1 MRLTRVVA
9 ACVAIAA
16 AGFAAGAWSSA
27 PPTPTEKRL
36 TKSVAALQAQ
46 VKALRSD
53 VRVLTTGLTRVGKDV
68 TQANTNADKANQGLG
83 FRRHAGLLRD
93 RARRRRLPGDVAGDR
108 PAFGGNPR
116 RRDRLRAAGR
126 RGRHPQRRVDL
137 PVDQGHA
144 IAGSAPHDRALQHGA
159 GSAPRIGDALPLPAQ
174 RKKGRRGGG
183 PFT

>member
-83 FRRHAGLLRD
+83 FVATLGFCGIALAADGFQGTWQAIDQLSAATRAGAIVFGPQVAVDDTLNGESICQSIRVTRSQAVPPTIAPFSTALGLLR
-93 RARRRRLPGDVAGDR
+93 G
-108 PAFGGNPR
+108 
-116 RRDRLRAAGR
+116 
-126 RGRHPQRRVDL
+126 
-137 PVDQGHA
+137 
-144 IAGSAPHDRALQHGA
+144 
-159 GSAPRIGDALPLPAQ
+159 
-174 RKKGRRGGG
+174 
-183 PFT
+183 